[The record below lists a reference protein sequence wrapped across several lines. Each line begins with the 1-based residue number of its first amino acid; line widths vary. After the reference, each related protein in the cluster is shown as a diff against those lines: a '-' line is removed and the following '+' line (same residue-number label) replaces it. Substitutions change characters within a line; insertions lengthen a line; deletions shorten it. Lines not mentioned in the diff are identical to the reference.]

1 MSTRRKVLFIGLG
14 ILTLGIVILTL
25 GVLLSPVLRQTFQ
38 CGYDLS
44 LNNSSLT
51 REQISE
57 YCNNQIPETDIN
69 LESGSGL
76 ITVGFGIVFIVIG
89 LIITGINGGIWLIQR
104 RRRTT
109 TIIRRERRE
118 APSAGVSIEM
128 KNNGEIEEDDW
139 FTPKKV
145 IAYCLIVGLISGTL
159 SIFINS
165 LVVLSAAAFVFA
177 SITVWYIFGD
187 KFHRWE
193 ERRRTKEKYFP

>member
-104 RRRTT
+104 RRTT

>member
-1 MSTRRKVLFIGLG
+1 
-14 ILTLGIVILTL
+14 
-25 GVLLSPVLRQTFQ
+25 
-38 CGYDLS
+38 
-44 LNNSSLT
+44 
-51 REQISE
+51 
-57 YCNNQIPETDIN
+57 
-69 LESGSGL
+69 
-76 ITVGFGIVFIVIG
+76 
-89 LIITGINGGIWLIQR
+89 LIIAGINGGIWLIQR
-104 RRRTT
+104 RRRRRRT

-128 KNNGEIEEDDW
+128 KNNGGIEEDDW

-193 ERRRTKEKYFP
+193 ERRRTKEKSFP

>member
-38 CGYDLS
+38 CAYDLS

-89 LIITGINGGIWLIQR
+89 LIITGINGGIWLIQ

-193 ERRRTKEKYFP
+193 ERRMTKEKYFP

>member
-38 CGYDLS
+38 CAYDLS

-89 LIITGINGGIWLIQR
+89 LIITGINGGIWLIQ